1 MRDPQEL
8 DEIVNATMAHHAN
21 RTEEFRA
28 GTRDRDLEF
37 LGAKQHQLDVSAQYP
52 VAASTAHCFVTVM
65 LFPLV
70 VSVNPA
76 VCFVNDPLSE
86 PAVTAVYFAPDA
98 GGCLGLNVTLRAPD
112 SVAFEITVSVE
123 AKYSVSAAPAAWL

>member
-1 MRDPQEL
+1 MRRCPC
-8 DEIVNATMAHHAN
+8 TSF
-21 RTEEFRA
+21 RTTDGRVRNVR
-28 GTRDRDLEF
+28 GLSSD
-37 LGAKQHQLDVSAQYP
+37 
-52 VAASTAHCFVTVM
+52 STAYCFVTVM